1 LFGPALI
8 KEKIMR
14 TIAAITAILAG
25 AFALGTVLPA
35 AGEDKPAVA
44 QTEKSTPKRA
54 FRPHSHAE
62 EKTGVPQPQLA
73 AAPDTNRPN
82 PWTDYSRHFHSR
94 DR

>member
-1 LFGPALI
+1 
-8 KEKIMR
+8 MR

-35 AGEDKPAVA
+35 AGEDKPAVT
-44 QTEKSTPKRA
+44 QTEKSAPTRA

-73 AAPDTNRPN
+73 AAPNTNRPN
-82 PWTDYSRHFHSR
+82 PWTDNSRHFHSR

>member
-1 LFGPALI
+1 
-8 KEKIMR
+8 MR

-44 QTEKSTPKRA
+44 QAEQSAPNPTMRL
-54 FRPHSHAE
+54 HSHVQ
-62 EKTGVPQPQLA
+62 EKTGAPQRQPTA
-73 AAPDTNRPN
+73 DRNAGRPN
-82 PWTDYSRHFHSR
+82 AWTDASRHFHPR